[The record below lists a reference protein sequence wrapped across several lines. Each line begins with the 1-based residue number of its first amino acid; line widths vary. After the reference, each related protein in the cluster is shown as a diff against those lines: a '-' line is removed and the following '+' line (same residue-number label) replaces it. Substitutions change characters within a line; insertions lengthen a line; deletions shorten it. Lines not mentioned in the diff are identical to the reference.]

1 MKKVIIFLIFVFLY
15 ACSSSDI
22 NMKSNSN
29 FVLKTI
35 FIYKTKVDY
44 YYNVPINMTEDRK
57 RIISYPHPRDLI
69 VNGELS
75 LPVRLAKGFLLDN
88 RGVTKNTVFLKMTY
102 EEYSNLDSPLSL
114 KELKELV
121 IDYYPITVLYDC
133 GKSNDYDNIIKQ
145 LNKIIINKE
154 FHKFQKIQ

>member
-1 MKKVIIFLIFVFLY
+1 
-15 ACSSSDI
+15 
-22 NMKSNSN
+22 
-29 FVLKTI
+29 
-35 FIYKTKVDY
+35 
-44 YYNVPINMTEDRK
+44 MTEDRK
-57 RIISYPHPRDLI
+57 RIISYPYPQDLI

-121 IDYYPITVLYDC
+121 LDYYPITVLYDC
-133 GKSNDYDNIIKQ
+133 GKSNDYVYSVLETCDLGYLITGINREQGSIGAVFLIKTNY
-145 LNKIIINKE
+145 L
-154 FHKFQKIQ
+154 